1 MKFFLLLL
9 SGCVGFPIRK
19 LFLYPGLSRVS
30 RPDSSLYASNQLNVV
45 ADFIKSFPQDPK
57 FKDFFMNQLNALLLD
72 HDPSTENN
80 AALKVA
86 LELGDKNVIDL
97 LLKNQRVHDMIL
109 QNRKLILEHDIKSS
123 PLESFYNACST
134 GDTDYILAF
143 LLLDDLQIDSN
154 KIALGFEVAAKAG
167 KLDVIKLLFKD
178 SRLDLNDWSDDSD
191 SNPLLIAATEGNAEV
206 VSFLLNWF
214 DPSASENLALFMAS
228 FSNRPEVVDI
238 LLQDPRVDPTAVENQ
253 AFLIACY
260 AGNTEVVERLLKDGR
275 IVPSIMGLKD
285 ALESN
290 HFDIVQLICNHLG
303 LDPNDPDSWN

>member
-9 SGCVGFPIRK
+9 SGCIGFPIRK
-19 LFLYPGLSRVS
+19 LFLYPGLS

-57 FKDFFMNQLNALLLD
+57 VKDFFMNQLNALLLD
-72 HDPSTENN
+72 HDPSIENN

-86 LELGDKNVIDL
+86 LELGDKNIIDL
-97 LLKNQRVHDMIL
+97 LLTNQKVHDMIL
-109 QNRKLILEHDIKSS
+109 QNRKLILEHELKLS

-134 GDTDYILAF
+134 GDTDYILSF

-178 SRLDLNDWSDDSD
+178 PRLDLNDWSGDSD

-228 FSNRPEVVDI
+228 FRNRPEVVDI
-238 LLQDPRVDPTAVENQ
+238 LLKDPRVDPTAVENQ

-290 HFDIVQLICNHLG
+290 HFEIVQLICNHLG